1 VTAKILIV
9 EDHDAVRCGLRMW
22 LEAEFPQC
30 RVIEASTGEEAVA
43 LAQTESPQLVVMDIR
58 LPGIDGIE
66 VTRRIKASSPF
77 TQIVVLTL
85 CDGEAYRA
93 RAAAAGASAYVPKH
107 AATTKLMATLAPLL
121 ANARL

>member
-1 VTAKILIV
+1 
-9 EDHDAVRCGLRMW
+9 MW

-30 RVIEASTGEEAVA
+30 RVIEASTGEEAMT

-77 TQIVVLTL
+77 AQIVMLTL
-85 CDGEAYRA
+85 CDGEVYRA
-93 RAAAAGASAYVPKH
+93 RAAEAGASSYVPKH
-107 AATTKLMATLAPLL
+107 AVATKLMATLARLL
-121 ANARL
+121 ANAGL